1 MLDNILPMFSSMSFM
16 ISCLMFKSLSHFEF
30 IFIHGESVYSDFID
44 LQLFQHHLLKR
55 PSFSHCIF
63 LPPLLKINW
72 LWVCEFIS
80 GLFMSIFVLM
90 LHCFDQ
96 CSFVVLSEVWAGD
109 AFCLVLFLQDYFG
122 NYRPFMIPYY
132 SQDYLFQFC
141 ENVMGDLI
149 GITLNLQITLG
160 SMGIL
165 TILILP
171 IQEHGMSFCFF
182 ESFSI
187 SFINVLQFSAYKSF
201 TSLVFYF
208 WGCDFKRYHFFTFTS
223 LF

>member
-1 MLDNILPMFSSMSFM
+1 MFANIFSHYLGCLLVLFAVFFAMQKLVSFIMSLFFHLFIFVFISIALWDWPKKTLVQFMLENILPMFSSMSFM

-90 LHCFDQ
+90 LHCFD
-96 CSFVVLSEVWAGD
+96 
-109 AFCLVLFLQDYFG
+109 
-122 NYRPFMIPYY
+122 
-132 SQDYLFQFC
+132 
-141 ENVMGDLI
+141 
-149 GITLNLQITLG
+149 
-160 SMGIL
+160 
-165 TILILP
+165 
-171 IQEHGMSFCFF
+171 
-182 ESFSI
+182 
-187 SFINVLQFSAYKSF
+187 
-201 TSLVFYF
+201 
-208 WGCDFKRYHFFTFTS
+208 
-223 LF
+223 